1 MPEELGPTLQEEP
14 VSQIGPERLLL
25 VLITQDGASSI
36 PLPENGTI
44 TIGRSA
50 ENTIKLDDPLISRT
64 HAAIHV
70 GNILE
75 VEDLASAN
83 GTRFLG
89 RELLANVRQ
98 RIEVGQVVDLGSS
111 MIVVQRTTSLNAP
124 SKKLVSHA
132 HLEIRLEEECARSA
146 SGTRAP
152 FSLIRLHVENIS
164 RRKLELIFSENLR
177 AQDVV
182 ASYGPRDLEVLLLD
196 SVRSRTERVARELV
210 SAMETAGGSAEVA
223 IASYPADGISADALI
238 SCASAALRKEAGTM
252 DVVVA
257 DAAMQDLY
265 RVIERVAQGSIS
277 VLFLGETGVGKEVVA
292 SALHRSSPRRSA
304 PLLRLNCAALS
315 ETLVDS
321 ELFGHEKG
329 AFTGADRAKVGL
341 LEAANGGTIFLDEVG
356 ELPLPTQAKLLRAL
370 EQREVLRVGAL
381 TARKIDVRFV
391 SATNRD
397 LEQEIARGKFRRDL
411 YYRLNGVTLRVPPL
425 RERKREIEPLARSFA
440 ERVSAEMGRPV
451 PSLSASA
458 LDLLRS
464 YSWPGNIR
472 ELKNAVERAVLLA
485 EDDTIDP
492 VHLPIEK
499 LLTSWPKDQEE
510 TLAEL
515 DDEARADRARIV
527 EALEQC
533 AGNQTR
539 ASEILGISRQTL
551 SKRLALYDIPRPRK

>member
-1 MPEELGPTLQEEP
+1 VPEELGPTLQEEP